1 MAQSFLFPP
10 SLPGFSPTVSGWM
23 WGRIAWSYSSGG
35 KAVSARTYAQ
45 VPINS
50 SSVWN
55 SHWANT
61 RNQLHVEVYPSLALP
76 GSAFLSAESP
86 DHQTAL
92 GCCLTLCLTCA
103 RWYPSLWHEVTIF
116 PSWQTLW
123 QDYWLSTQYPPQKG
137 AQGWIENPT
146 RAFPGWP
153 WQVSP
158 KQRAGQKQ
166 APVHFLGIPL
176 SAFQYICCL
185 GQIPRNNHQCAH
197 LLISSSLVPFI
208 QFSTTEDA
216 NLPSLLSSSVP
227 TEDSWLIL
235 NGRILLSSVRGSLFR
250 QMDAR
255 GKKLCGWNVS
265 GEEHIFL

>member
-1 MAQSFLFPP
+1 
-10 SLPGFSPTVSGWM
+10 M

-86 DHQTAL
+86 DHRTAL

-103 RWYPSLWHEVTIF
+103 RWNPSLWQEATIF

-123 QDYWLSTQYPPQKG
+123 QDYWLSTQYPPQKE

-146 RAFPGWP
+146 RSTRHTKPSFPSESWP
-153 WQVSP
+153 SVYL
-158 KQRAGQKQ
+158 
-166 APVHFLGIPL
+166 HPL
-176 SAFQYICCL
+176 SAARDTQGGILAPASLWGIGGFFQPH
-185 GQIPRNNHQCAH
+185 QRVPSAEFPRQC
-197 LLISSSLVPFI
+197 
-208 QFSTTEDA
+208 
-216 NLPSLLSSSVP
+216 
-227 TEDSWLIL
+227 
-235 NGRILLSSVRGSLFR
+235 
-250 QMDAR
+250 
-255 GKKLCGWNVS
+255 
-265 GEEHIFL
+265 